1 MKKRIIILTTLVG
14 LIIKVI
20 KVIQSKRC
28 IVFGKECGGDKTSM
42 PMRRGG
48 DTNKDFSKNNII
60 DINKE
65 INKNK

>member
-28 IVFGKECGGDKTSM
+28 IVFGKECGGDKTSI
-42 PMRRGG
+42 
-48 DTNKDFSKNNII
+48 DHTNKDFSKNNII

-65 INKNK
+65 INKDK